1 AQRTQA
7 QAYPRF
13 SCPHGHQER
22 PPGSGPPSCQ
32 GSCAPERLIAHR
44 PPSSARPPARQGRR
58 AGEFAL
64 SGDQR
69 FTKQQRL
76 LKAADYG
83 AVFKAADFKVSTPF
97 LLILA
102 KDTGQDQARLGLVI
116 SKKNVGCAVR
126 RNRVK

>member
-1 AQRTQA
+1 M
-7 QAYPRF
+7 
-13 SCPHGHQER
+13 
-22 PPGSGPPSCQ
+22 
-32 GSCAPERLIAHR
+32 
-44 PPSSARPPARQGRR
+44 
-58 AGEFAL
+58 

-102 KDTGQDQARLGLVI
+102 KGTGQDRARLGLVI

-126 RNRVK
+126 RNRVKRLLREVFRKRAGELPALDLVAMARPGLSAQDNPAIIAMAQTLLDELARKAARSPRIPMSQT